1 MLRNEICD
9 TQTTRNPSPLER
21 LKDRES
27 RLTEDLRKT
36 KEAITTLEANPD
48 MVKVIEALQISY

>member
-1 MLRNEICD
+1 MLTNEVCD
-9 TQTTRNPSPLER
+9 TKQPYNPSPLGR

-36 KEAITTLEANPD
+36 KEAIATLEANPD
-48 MVKVIEALQISY
+48 MAKMVEALQVCY